1 MFSKLLKS
9 EARKKLLKI
18 FTENS
23 REKYYLRELAGMIQY
38 SPGSLQRELNG
49 LVGDDIL
56 LAEKVG
62 NLRFFSL
69 NSKNPYIKNL
79 KLYLASH
86 PEPDQESSSTQGKKI
101 ASAQAKPKLKAQ
113 SAVKPQKQ
121 VSRQGQKQPQETPVT
136 PGMKPDTK
144 PVLEARP
151 WIITRDSLENSASKP
166 QSDSEGFVREEF
178 LPAPAPIQPPV
189 AYTPTI
195 SPFSKPVLTKPD
207 IQKPEIYT
215 QNSKP
220 ETESDYPKPLP
231 EPAFDY
237 DIFPAEDDTVDF
249 ADTPANQNDNEPLSY
264 QPEPTIQNNQSGEP
278 PEEANGDIRLH
289 IE

>member
-49 LVGDDIL
+49 LVNDDIL

-86 PEPDQESSSTQGKKI
+86 PESDQESSSAQSKKPD
-101 ASAQAKPKLKAQ
+101 SVKTKPKPKSELKP
-113 SAVKPQKQ
+113 KPGPEPEPELKLK
-121 VSRQGQKQPQETPVT
+121 S
-136 PGMKPDTK
+136 K

-166 QSDSEGFVREEF
+166 QPDSEGFTREEF
-178 LPAPAPIQPPV
+178 LPAPAPIQQSV
-189 AYTPTI
+189 DYTPTI

-215 QNSKP
+215 KNSKP
-220 ETESDYPKPLP
+220 EIESDYSKTLS
-231 EPAFDY
+231 ESKFNY
-237 DIFPAEDDTVDF
+237 DTFLDENDGTDF
-249 ADTPANQNDNEPLSY
+249 ADTSAKKRDSEPLSY
-264 QPEPTIQNNQSGEP
+264 QTEPTTQNDQPEEP

>member
-23 REKYYLRELAGMIQY
+23 REKYYLRELAVMIQY

-49 LVGDDIL
+49 LVNDDIL

-86 PEPDQESSSTQGKKI
+86 PESDQESL
-101 ASAQAKPKLKAQ
+101 SAQSKKSASVQAKLKPKAQ
-113 SAVKPQKQ
+113 SPVKHQKQ
-121 VSRQGQKQPQETPVT
+121 VPKQLQEEPVT

-166 QSDSEGFVREEF
+166 QPDSERFTREEF

-215 QNSKP
+215 KNSKL
-220 ETESDYPKPLP
+220 EEESDYSKPLP
-231 EPAFDY
+231 ESKFDY
-237 DIFPAEDDTVDF
+237 DTFSGKDSDVDF
-249 ADTPANQNDNEPLSY
+249 ADMSANQEDSESLSY
-264 QPEPTIQNNQSGEP
+264 QTEPTIQNDQSEEP
-278 PEEANGDIRLH
+278 PEEADGDIRLH

>member
-86 PEPDQESSSTQGKKI
+86 PEPDQESSSVQAKKI

-113 SAVKPQKQ
+113 SVVKPQ
-121 VSRQGQKQPQETPVT
+121 
-136 PGMKPDTK
+136 KPDTK

-215 QNSKP
+215 QNSKL
-220 ETESDYPKPLP
+220 ETESDYPKPLSG
-231 EPAFDY
+231 PAFDY

-249 ADTPANQNDNEPLSY
+249 ADTPASQNDNEPLSY